1 MIFSAPYSS
10 TLSSLTSFGV
20 RRDHSELKTVVE
32 IVVGI
37 GIVLTITV
45 VLAMRQDREIEE
57 D

>member
-1 MIFSAPYSS
+1 M
-10 TLSSLTSFGV
+10 
-20 RRDHSELKTVVE
+20 VE